1 VPKLCQNPIYLKC
14 LELLFEREQV
24 PQVVD
29 IRHFRMELMESL
41 ERANILRN
49 QQVAGSIPAGGSR
62 NFLITQ
68 DFPGGSSLQNFHFGS
83 KCAKLGQPRLNYPGD
98 EHIQASRTVVKE
110 QTARD
115 PPLRRDEHANQQSL
129 GRQWQPH

>member
-1 VPKLCQNPIYLKC
+1 MPSEKSQPPRVPPGGQDKITTVVPADPPLYTQIGLCPRPGVPVPELCQNPIYLQC

-41 ERANILRN
+41 EPANILRN

-62 NFLITQ
+62 TISN
-68 DFPGGSSLQNFHFGS
+68 
-83 KCAKLGQPRLNYPGD
+83 
-98 EHIQASRTVVKE
+98 
-110 QTARD
+110 
-115 PPLRRDEHANQQSL
+115 
-129 GRQWQPH
+129 